1 MPEKNISLKEI
12 RAHVSYRKGNG
23 KPVCFFHG
31 GVESKATWDKVTE
44 VLTVNNPTFAIDAR
58 GHGQSE
64 RSPSGSYDFP
74 SMINDASEFLKFI
87 GEELIIVGHSMGAT
101 AAFFAAA
108 ENPQLVS
115 GICLE
120 DNTPLFE
127 LDPAVS
133 ASSAVQSIKGIGAVA
148 KQSVL
153 KGEDAAELAAKI
165 GDLGPPNR
173 KMKDNF
179 PSWYLEAWAA
189 ELIQLDPRFTETF
202 FEHGPI
208 TNDLPAALKRL
219 SCPIHLI
226 YGEKGIVKD
235 AHIERMQALYSNF
248 SAELIVGARHNVH
261 TFHAHEFVRGLES
274 FIHICEGQ

>member
-1 MPEKNISLKEI
+1 MLEKNILLSGI
-12 RAHVSYRKGNG
+12 RAHVSYREGNG

-31 GVESKATWDKVTE
+31 GGESKATWEKVVELLPTK
-44 VLTVNNPTFAIDAR
+44 NPTFAIDAR

-64 RSPSGSYDFP
+64 RSPSGSYDLP

-115 GICLE
+115 GIYLE

-127 LDPAVS
+127 LEIAPS
-133 ASSAVQSIKGIGAVA
+133 ESSAVQGTKTIGAVA

-153 KGEDAAELAAKI
+153 KGEDAAELATKI
-165 GDLGPPNR
+165 GDLGRPNR
-173 KMKDNF
+173 KMKNNF
-179 PSWYLEAWAA
+179 PSWYLEAWAS
-189 ELIQLDPRFTETF
+189 ELLQLDPRFTETF
-202 FEHGPI
+202 FEHLPI

-226 YGEKGIVKD
+226 YGEKGLVKN
-235 AHIERMQALYSNF
+235 AHIEQMQALYSNF

-261 TFHAHEFVRGLES
+261 TFHTHEFVKGLES
-274 FIHICEGQ
+274 FIHRCE

>member
-12 RAHVSYRKGNG
+12 RAHVSYRRGNG
-23 KPVCFFHG
+23 KPICFFHG
-31 GVESKATWDKVTE
+31 GVESKATWNKVVELLST
-44 VLTVNNPTFAIDAR
+44 NNPTFAIDAR

-108 ENPQLVS
+108 ESPQLVS

-127 LDPAVS
+127 LDPAIS
-133 ASSAVQSIKGIGAVA
+133 ESSAVQGIKGIGAVA

-153 KGEDAAELAAKI
+153 NGEDAAELAAKI

-208 TNDLPAALKRL
+208 TNDLPAALKHL

-226 YGEKGIVKD
+226 YGEKGIVKNV
-235 AHIERMQALYSNF
+235 HIEQMQALHSTF
-248 SAELIVGARHNVH
+248 STELIVGARHNVH
-261 TFHAHEFVRGLES
+261 TFYPHEFVRGLEG
-274 FIHICEGQ
+274 FIQDCERR

>member
-1 MPEKNISLKEI
+1 MLEKNILLSGI
-12 RAHVSYRKGNG
+12 RAHVSYREGNG

-31 GVESKATWDKVTE
+31 GGESKATWEKVVELLPTK
-44 VLTVNNPTFAIDAR
+44 NPTF
-58 GHGQSE
+58 
-64 RSPSGSYDFP
+64 
-74 SMINDASEFLKFI
+74 

-115 GICLE
+115 GIYLE

-127 LDPAVS
+127 SEIAPS
-133 ASSAVQSIKGIGAVA
+133 ESSAVQGTKTIGAVA

-153 KGEDAAELAAKI
+153 KGEDAAELATKI
-165 GDLGPPNR
+165 GDLGRPNR
-173 KMKDNF
+173 KMKNNF
-179 PSWYLEAWAA
+179 PSWYLEARAA
-189 ELIQLDPRFTETF
+189 ELLQLDPRFTETF
-202 FEHGPI
+202 FEHLPI

-226 YGEKGIVKD
+226 YGEKGLVKN
-235 AHIERMQALYSNF
+235 AHIEQMQALYSNF

-261 TFHAHEFVRGLES
+261 TFHTHEFVKGLES
-274 FIHICEGQ
+274 FIHRCE

>member
-1 MPEKNISLKEI
+1 MPERNISLKEI
-12 RAHVSYRKGNG
+12 RAHVSYRRGNG
-23 KPVCFFHG
+23 KPICFFHG
-31 GVESKATWDKVTE
+31 GVESKATWNKVVELLST
-44 VLTVNNPTFAIDAR
+44 NNPTFAVDAR

-74 SMINDASEFLKFI
+74 SMINDASEFLNFI

-108 ENPQLVS
+108 DNPQLVS

-127 LDPAVS
+127 LDPALS
-133 ASSAVQSIKGIGAVA
+133 ESSAVRSIKGIGAVA

-153 KGEDAAELAAKI
+153 KGEDAAELAAKM

-208 TNDLPAALKRL
+208 TNDLPAALKHL

-226 YGEKGIVKD
+226 YGEKGIVKNV
-235 AHIERMQALYSNF
+235 HIEQMQALHSTF
-248 SAELIVGARHNVH
+248 SKELIVGARHNVH
-261 TFHAHEFVRGLES
+261 TFYPHEFVRGLER
-274 FIHICEGQ
+274 FIQDCERR

>member
-31 GVESKATWDKVTE
+31 GVESKATWGKVTE

-127 LDPAVS
+127 LDPALS
-133 ASSAVQSIKGIGAVA
+133 ESSAVQSIKGIGAVA

-179 PSWYLEAWAA
+179 PSWYLEAW
-189 ELIQLDPRFTETF
+189 
-202 FEHGPI
+202 
-208 TNDLPAALKRL
+208 PAALKRL

-226 YGEKGIVKD
+226 YGEKGIVKG

>member
-1 MPEKNISLKEI
+1 MPEKNISLSEI

-31 GVESKATWDKVTE
+31 GVESKATWDKVVELLPTK
-44 VLTVNNPTFAIDAR
+44 NPIFAIDAR

-64 RSPSGSYDFP
+64 RSPGGSYDFP

-87 GEELIIVGHSMGAT
+87 GEELIIVGHSVGAT

-127 LDPAVS
+127 LDTKSGNA
-133 ASSAVQSIKGIGAVA
+133 KTIGAVA

-153 KGEDAAELAAKI
+153 EGEDAAELAAKI
-165 GDLGPPNR
+165 GDLGRPNR

-189 ELIQLDPRFTETF
+189 ELLQLDPRFTETF
-202 FEHGPI
+202 FENEPI

-226 YGEKGIVKD
+226 YGEKGLVKN
-235 AHIERMQALYSNF
+235 AHIEQMEALYSNF

-261 TFHAHEFVRGLES
+261 TFHTHEFVKGLES
-274 FIHICEGQ
+274 FIHRCE